1 MYEKIMKWLIK
12 IDSEPI
18 LGFSVGF
25 VTGFIIMAIA
35 LLAIIVGA
43 IL

>member
-1 MYEKIMKWLIK
+1 MFKKLMDWIMNTN
-12 IDSEPI
+12 SNAAFEF
-18 LGFSVGF
+18 GVGF
-25 VTGFIIMAIA
+25 VMGFLIIGIA